1 MLTCSTHSQADV
13 FVGTSAGSPVY
24 HDMRE
29 AKRSVRVVSPYVGDH
44 LVELLLGCQER
55 GVSVR
60 AIVSNDFGNARDL
73 ARLLVVQT
81 AELDSDR
88 QRLSRYGSVFGAST
102 LLVSLALLAWA
113 ALAPSG
119 IAVATALL
127 LGLLGLLVVFFFRQI
142 AIYVY
147 SYSYRIRGLRVVPS
161 PRCYPYRMKES
172 GPPFVHAKLYV
183 IDDRVAYLGSANF
196 TTSGLFDNLEAMVRL
211 TSADAVAALG
221 RYVDELAASA
231 QLPAYP
237 PELWARPFF
246 REHRAVLAAVPA
258 SRAIPATPSAADL

>member
-1 MLTCSTHSQADV
+1 MLSCKTHSQADV

-24 HDMRE
+24 HDIRE
-29 AKRSVRVVSPYVGDH
+29 AKRSVRVVSPYLGDH
-44 LVELLLGCQER
+44 LVELLLDCQDR

-60 AIVSNDFGNARDL
+60 AVVSNDLGNARDL
-73 ARLLVVQT
+73 ARQLVVQT
-81 AELDSDR
+81 SQLDPDR
-88 QRLSRYGSVFGAST
+88 QRLSRYGSVFGAVA

-113 ALAPSG
+113 VIARSG
-119 IAVATALL
+119 VTIAAALL
-127 LGLLGLLVVFFFRQI
+127 LGLFGLLAVLFFRQL

-161 PRCYPYRMKES
+161 PRCYPYGMKES

-211 TSADAVAALG
+211 TSPDAIPVLG
-221 RYVDELAASA
+221 RYVDDLSATA

-246 REHRAVLAAVPA
+246 REHRAILAVAPPSQVVPV
-258 SRAIPATPSAADL
+258 TPSAAHL